1 MACELGFV
9 QEADGSARYSQG
21 LTEVIV
27 AVYGPAQPKYMR
39 QEDPNGLT
47 IDVSYTT
54 TVACIGG
61 ATGANEAAS
70 QLNSDQIPPSSVQ
83 QRLERQGSKTLTS
96 ALQQCVLLHQFPR
109 QCLYVRVTV
118 VHDDGSTLSAA
129 VIALSLALLNAGVPI
144 SHVPLS
150 VTVAILNTTDADA
163 AAGAEGGGEGEVLQL
178 VDPTCEETAAAC
190 STHTYMARVGSPT
203 PAGAGAEAV
212 ILHGHSVGSCSAV
225 QLAAAQDACLQRMP
239 QLLSFVRS
247 AVAQL

>member
-1 MACELGFV
+1 MSSSSSAYSRYDRANGAFRKMACELGFV

-70 QLNSDQIPPSSVQ
+70 QLNSDQIPPSSAQ

-96 ALQQCVLLHQFPR
+96 ALQQCVLLTSHQFPR
-109 QCLYVRVTV
+109 QCLHVRVTV
-118 VHDDGSTLSAA
+118 VHDDGG
-129 VIALSLALLNAGVPI
+129 ALSVAVVAMALALLNAGVPI

-150 VTVAILNTTDADA
+150 VTVAILNTADADA
-163 AAGAEGGGEGEVLQL
+163 AAGAEGGGRGRR
-178 VDPTCEETAAAC
+178 C
-190 STHTYMARVGSPT
+190 SW
-203 PAGAGAEAV
+203 
-212 ILHGHSVGSCSAV
+212 
-225 QLAAAQDACLQRMP
+225 
-239 QLLSFVRS
+239 
-247 AVAQL
+247 